1 MTLTQLRSFKD
12 IVTLGLIR
20 RQNPFIMLG
29 GALLFV
35 GLVSAS
41 ANHLYERQDAA
52 PTATSTVKEVS
63 SCHFHETVQ

>member
-1 MTLTQLRSFKD
+1 MTLTQLRSCKD
-12 IVTLGLIR
+12 IVTLGLLR

-41 ANHLYERQDAA
+41 ANHLYERQDV